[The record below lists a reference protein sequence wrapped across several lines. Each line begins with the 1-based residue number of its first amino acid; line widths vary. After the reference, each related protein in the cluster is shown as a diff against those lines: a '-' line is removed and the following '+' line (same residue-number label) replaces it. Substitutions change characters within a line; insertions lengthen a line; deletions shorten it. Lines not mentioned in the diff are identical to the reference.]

1 MAVTEK
7 HILEALGAIEDAD
20 FQKDIVTLGYIR
32 QIAVRNSAVSLDLV
46 VPTPKLPSKE
56 AMRDRIEK
64 LLKTLPGVTEAKIRL
79 ISEITAHAAPSSSPL
94 RNIKNIVAI
103 ASGKGGVGKSTVAVN
118 IAVGLAQRGARVG
131 LVDGDIYGP
140 TIPIMMGARAHEL
153 QQRDG
158 RIIPVEAHGVRFMSM
173 GFLAAGNQPLIW
185 RGPMAH
191 RAVQQSLLEVEW
203 GDLDYLI
210 VDMPPGTGDVHLTLV
225 QTVSLTGAVIVSTPQ
240 DVGLIISLKTFK
252 MFEQT
257 HVHPLGL
264 IENMSFHVC
273 THCGEREDIFGHGI
287 VAEESLRLKVPF
299 LGEIPLDVNI
309 RKHADQGLP
318 IILADPDTPAAM
330 AYLAIIDRL
339 AGQIAVKNHN
349 AKPLTILEEAEPAPR
364 SFSV

>member
-131 LVDGDIYGP
+131 LVDGDIYG
-140 TIPIMMGARAHEL
+140 
-153 QQRDG
+153 
-158 RIIPVEAHGVRFMSM
+158 
-173 GFLAAGNQPLIW
+173 
-185 RGPMAH
+185 
-191 RAVQQSLLEVEW
+191 
-203 GDLDYLI
+203 
-210 VDMPPGTGDVHLTLV
+210 
-225 QTVSLTGAVIVSTPQ
+225 
-240 DVGLIISLKTFK
+240 
-252 MFEQT
+252 
-257 HVHPLGL
+257 
-264 IENMSFHVC
+264 
-273 THCGEREDIFGHGI
+273 
-287 VAEESLRLKVPF
+287 
-299 LGEIPLDVNI
+299 
-309 RKHADQGLP
+309 
-318 IILADPDTPAAM
+318 
-330 AYLAIIDRL
+330 
-339 AGQIAVKNHN
+339 
-349 AKPLTILEEAEPAPR
+349 
-364 SFSV
+364 

>member
-1 MAVTEK
+1 
-7 HILEALGAIEDAD
+7 
-20 FQKDIVTLGYIR
+20 
-32 QIAVRNSAVSLDLV
+32 
-46 VPTPKLPSKE
+46 
-56 AMRDRIEK
+56 
-64 LLKTLPGVTEAKIRL
+64 
-79 ISEITAHAAPSSSPL
+79 
-94 RNIKNIVAI
+94 
-103 ASGKGGVGKSTVAVN
+103 
-118 IAVGLAQRGARVG
+118 
-131 LVDGDIYGP
+131 GP